1 MKKMVFKIVKFIF
14 TFIIIFAIVFT
25 ALNWQALY
33 LRFFWSAP
41 DNQEIEQSVNLIS
54 FLEEKIANENYEIEE
69 KENTENLIKEKE
81 KSAGSNSES
90 SVSKR
95 EEKENQNL
103 EEICRDSCLVIP
115 KIGVV
120 APIIFSQ
127 SKLEKNIQNDLK
139 SGVAHY
145 AGTSMPGETGNCFI
159 TGHSSNYIWRGGTY
173 NTVFIFLDKLENKD
187 EIFAYYNKKI
197 YKYEVIGKK
206 LISPE
211 QVEILKGGDDSILSL
226 MTCWPAGTNLKRLV
240 IQARLK

>member
-1 MKKMVFKIVKFIF
+1 MIFKALKFIL
-14 TFIIIFAIVFT
+14 TFIIVFAVVFT

-41 DNQEIEQSVNLIS
+41 DDQEIEQSVNLIS
-54 FLEEKIANENYEIEE
+54 FLEEKIANEDYKIGE
-69 KENTENLIKEKE
+69 KENPENLTEEKE
-81 KSAGSNSES
+81 KSAGNNSKNS
-90 SVSKR
+90 ASGK

-103 EEICRDSCLVIP
+103 EEICKDSCLVIP
-115 KIGVV
+115 KIGIV

-145 AGTSMPGETGNCFI
+145 FGTSAPGEIGNCFI
-159 TGHSSNYIWRGGTY
+159 TGHSSNYIWRNGNY

-211 QVEILKGGDDSILSL
+211 QVEVLKGGDDSILSL
-226 MTCWPAGTNLKRLV
+226 MTCWPAGTNLKRLIV
-240 IQARLK
+240 RARLK